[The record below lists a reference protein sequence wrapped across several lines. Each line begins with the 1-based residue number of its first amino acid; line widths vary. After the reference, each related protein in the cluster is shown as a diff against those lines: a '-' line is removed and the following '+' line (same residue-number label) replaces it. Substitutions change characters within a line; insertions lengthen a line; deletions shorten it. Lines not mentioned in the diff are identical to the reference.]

1 MNILGIGKG
10 IQDHSLSRKQA
21 PPTDDELTNRSNRSR
36 GKMALKDIADQL
48 NAVNKN
54 KTIKEAF
61 TKDVNKVTE
70 KHYKSIFGSDY

>member
-1 MNILGIGKG
+1 MNIFGIGKG
-10 IQDHSLSRKQA
+10 IQDHSLSRKHA
-21 PPTDDELTNRSNRSR
+21 PPTDDELTNRSNKSR

-70 KHYKSIFGSDY
+70 KHYKTIFGSDY